1 MMAKAL
7 SKRMDPAAS
16 PEIRQGLI
24 GRESGMD
31 WMRCAVRSGLAAW
44 ALVALPVAAAEQSPP
59 DISGFWSLDM
69 APNVSDPALIAKLPP
84 DTVVLDDTGVT
95 EFPSGEFGGLKLK
108 PAARAAAA
116 RWKPQDE
123 MTLSRVC
130 AAPSIVY
137 AIQGPFPFEIHQ
149 TPTLI
154 VFKYEY
160 FDQVRLIFMD
170 GRPHPPAD
178 APHSKV
184 GHSTGH
190 WEGDELVIDT
200 THLAPATITN
210 NGLDHSAN
218 VHMVER
224 YKLSADGNM
233 LKATQ
238 WFEDP
243 ETLDNNGARYIQWE
257 KKAGSYVFPYDCD
270 PSFATQYQTIGDPD
284 ESGEATPAP

>member
-1 MMAKAL
+1 
-7 SKRMDPAAS
+7 
-16 PEIRQGLI
+16 
-24 GRESGMD
+24 MD
-31 WMRCAVRSGLAAW
+31 WMKRAALGGLAAW
-44 ALVALPVAAAEQSPP
+44 AMVALPAAAAEQSPP
-59 DISGFWSLDM
+59 DFSGFWSLDM
-69 APNVSDPALIAKLPP
+69 TPNISDPALIAKLPP
-84 DTVVLDDTGVT
+84 DTAVLDDTGVT
-95 EFPSGEFGGLKLK
+95 EFPSGEFGGLKPK
-108 PAARAAAA
+108 PDALAAAEKW
-116 RWKPQDE
+116 RPQDE

-137 AIQGPFPFEIHQ
+137 GMQGPFPFEIYQ

-170 GRPHPPAD
+170 GRGHPPAD

-184 GHSTGH
+184 GHSTGY

-224 YKLSADGNM
+224 YKLSADGKT

-243 ETLDNNGARYIQWE
+243 ETLDNAGARYIQWQ
-257 KKAGSYVFPYDCD
+257 KKDGSYVFPYDCD
-270 PSFATQYQTIGDPD
+270 PSFATQYQAIEEPVEG
-284 ESGEATPAP
+284 GR